1 MCEYSATFKFRTR
14 TARSLKIR
22 ASFGGNDVLADEA
35 SKTRTA
41 RLG

>member
-14 TARSLKIR
+14 TASSVKIR
-22 ASFGGNDVLADEA
+22 ASFGGNDVLSTKA